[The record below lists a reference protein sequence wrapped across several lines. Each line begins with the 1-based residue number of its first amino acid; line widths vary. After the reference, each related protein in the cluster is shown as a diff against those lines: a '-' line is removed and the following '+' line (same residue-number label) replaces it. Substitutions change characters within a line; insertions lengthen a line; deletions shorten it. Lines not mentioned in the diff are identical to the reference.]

1 MRLFRHR
8 QPIRK
13 DIPARTPQKD
23 PIKVY
28 YRNLSGTPQ
37 AGAFRP
43 TPPEGRPVD
52 KSVDKF
58 PARQVGTTPYYP
70 YHGSMSG
77 KEGNMGSKSH
87 RIAMAQ
93 ALLAELAEA
102 VARHGD
108 TTGTRRLRALVAR
121 TVAELL
127 A

>member
-13 DIPARTPQKD
+13 DIPARTPQID

-28 YRNLSGTPQ
+28 YRNPSGTPQ
-37 AGAFRP
+37 SGAFRP
-43 TPPEGRPVD
+43 TPPALAPVD
-52 KSVDKF
+52 KSVDNF
-58 PARQVGTTPYYP
+58 PAHKVGTTPYYP

-77 KEGNMGSKSH
+77 KEGNMGSKSY

-108 TTGTRRLRALVAR
+108 THGTRHLRALVAR